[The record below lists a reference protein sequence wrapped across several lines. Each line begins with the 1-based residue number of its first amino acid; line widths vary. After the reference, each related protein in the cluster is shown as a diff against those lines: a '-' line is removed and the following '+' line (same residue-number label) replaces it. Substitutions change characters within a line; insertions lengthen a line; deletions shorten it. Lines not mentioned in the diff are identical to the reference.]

1 MNAQHAQTRQTRQ
14 TRQALAFPG
23 RRSPHQG
30 GPDCR
35 GATVVELALVL
46 PVLIL
51 LVMGLF
57 DVSNMMRI
65 SLGLQHAACMG
76 VALASSGAGVETDG
90 RSPDM
95 VETEVRNQLEPLGQ
109 EVKSGAVV
117 SVKSWPG
124 SDSSGSGTAGSLG
137 GPCDTV
143 EVKVAYDYPAL
154 EAFLAA
160 VELFGGGAAASVP
173 LTRAERRL
181 NEPWASCN

>member
-1 MNAQHAQTRQTRQ
+1 MNIHRMPKSQPP
-14 TRQALAFPG
+14 LSPG
-23 RRSPHQG
+23 RRSPNRG

-51 LVMGLF
+51 LLMGIF
-57 DVSNMMRI
+57 DVANMMRI
-65 SLGLQHAACMG
+65 SLGLQHAARMG
-76 VALASSGAGVETDG
+76 VALASSGAGVETDA
-90 RSPDM
+90 RSPGM
-95 VETEVRNQLEPLGQ
+95 IETEVRNQLEPLGQ

-124 SDSSGSGTAGSLG
+124 GAASGDGTSGSLG
-137 GPCDTV
+137 GPCDVV
-143 EVKVAYDYPAL
+143 EVKVAYDYPTL

-160 VELFGGGAAASVP
+160 VDLFGGGAAASVP

-181 NEPWASCN
+181 NEPWASCD